1 VPTKSRGA
9 DGAPFGGG
17 TLQSQVVGGVASV
30 TFGHPKGNS
39 LPGALL
45 RELARS
51 ISTAG
56 EDPEVRVIVLRS
68 RGPGPFCAGA
78 SFDELVSIRDR
89 ATGTAFFSGFAQV
102 ILAMVRAP
110 KLVVTRVHGKVVGG
124 GVGIVA
130 ASDLVCAVRS
140 AAARLSELSVGIGP
154 FVVAPCIER
163 KMGAGAFS
171 AMTVDTE
178 WRDADWCER
187 HGLFSRLYP
196 DPEALD
202 TGVQEIVERLA
213 ASNPEA
219 MARLKAVFWAG
230 TEGWEA
236 LMRER
241 AEISGELV
249 LSDFTRAAIEGF
261 KSR

>member
-1 VPTKSRGA
+1 MAENPKDNAGPGDLAGTVESRVA
-9 DGAPFGGG
+9 DGIAM
-17 TLQSQVVGGVASV
+17 V

-45 RELARS
+45 RKLART
-51 ISTAG
+51 IQEAG
-56 EDPEVRVIVLRS
+56 KNREARVILLRS
-68 RGPGPFCAGA
+68 LGTGPFCAGA
-78 SFDELVSIRDR
+78 SFDELVSIWDHE
-89 ATGTAFFSGFAQV
+89 TGTEFFSGFAEV

-110 KLVVTRVHGKVVGG
+110 KLVLTRVQGKVVGG

-130 ASDLVCAVRS
+130 ASDLVCAASS

-163 KMGAGAFS
+163 KMGAGPFA

-178 WRDADWCER
+178 WRNANWCER

-196 DPEALD
+196 DTEALD
-202 TGVQEIVERLA
+202 AGVDEIVRRLA

-219 MARLKAVFWAG
+219 MARLKAIFWEG
-230 TEGWEA
+230 TEGWEE
-236 LMRER
+236 LMAGR
-241 AEISGELV
+241 AEISGKLV
-249 LSDFTRAAIEGF
+249 LSQFTRDAIEGF
-261 KSR
+261 RSR